1 MLDVDG
7 SAGGGQ
13 MVRTALTLSM
23 VTETPVRLT
32 NVRGSRPTPG
42 LRPQHL
48 AGVRVAEAVSD
59 ASVSGV
65 DIGATELTFAPQSV
79 SGGDYQYDIGTAG
92 SVILLFETLLPLA
105 TTLDEPLSLQATGG
119 TDVKW
124 SPPMAYYERVKLPFL
139 ARFGL
144 DAETMLHRSGFYPAG
159 GGRATL
165 RLDPSSLSPIER
177 TDRGPLD
184 RVIIHSKASTSLEGA
199 SVATR
204 QADAASEALADA
216 DVDHVVAEPAYVP
229 STSPGSALLLEATY
243 GESLAGFDALGDRG
257 KPSEAVAEEAAE
269 SFTAFER
276 TAAVVDDH
284 LADQLLV
291 FLALAGGRIRIPRV
305 TPHVRTTIDVV
316 DAFGGEL
323 VCTDSPDGTV
333 VVEASE
339 LVR

>member
-13 MVRTALTLSM
+13 MVRTALALSM

-59 ASVSGV
+59 ATVSGV
-65 DIGATELTFAPQSV
+65 DVGATAFTFSPQHV
-79 SGGDYQYDIGTAG
+79 SGGDYRYDIGTAG
-92 SVILLFETLLPLA
+92 SVTLLFETLLPLA
-105 TTLDEPLSLQATGG
+105 TTLDEPLSLRATGG

-124 SPPMAYYERVKLPFL
+124 SPSMAYYERVKLPFL

-144 DAETMLHRSGFYPAG
+144 DAEATHHRSGFYPAG
-159 GGRATL
+159 GGQATL
-165 RLDPSSLSPIER
+165 RLHPSSLSPVECI
-177 TDRGPLD
+177 DRGPLD
-184 RVIIHSKASTSLEGA
+184 RVLVHSKASTSLEGA

-204 QADAASEALADA
+204 QADAASDTLADD
-216 DVDHVVAEPAYVP
+216 DVDHVVDEPAYVP
-229 STSPGSALLLEATY
+229 ATSSGSALLLEAKY
-243 GESLAGFDALGDRG
+243 RESLAGFDALGERG
-257 KPSEAVAEEAAE
+257 KPSETVAEEAVE
-269 SFTAFER
+269 SFRAFER
-276 TAAVVDDH
+276 TTAAVDEH

-291 FLALAGGRIRIPRV
+291 FLALAGGQVRIPRV
-305 TPHVRTTIDVV
+305 TPHVRTAIGVV

-323 VCTDSPDGTV
+323 VCTDASDGTV
-333 VVEASE
+333 LVEASE

>member
-13 MVRTALTLSM
+13 MVRTALALSM
-23 VTETPVRLT
+23 VTETPIRLT

-48 AGVRVAEAVSD
+48 AGVRVSESVSD
-59 ASVSGV
+59 ATVSGV
-65 DIGATELTFAPQSV
+65 DVGATELTFAPDTV

-92 SVILLFETLLPLA
+92 SVTLLFETLLPLA
-105 TTLDEPLSLQATGG
+105 TTLDEPLSLRATGG

-124 SPPMAYYERVKLPFL
+124 SPPIAYYERVKLPFL

-144 DAETMLHRSGFYPAG
+144 DADTTLHRSGFYPAG

-165 RLDPSSLSPIER
+165 RLGPSSLSPIEC
-177 TDRGPLD
+177 TERGPLE
-184 RVIIHSKASTSLEGA
+184 RVTVHSKASTSLESA

-204 QADAASEALADA
+204 QADAASEALADD
-216 DVDHVVAEPAYVP
+216 DVDHVVTEPAYVP

-243 GESLAGFDALGDRG
+243 RESLAGFDALGERG
-257 KPSEAVAEEAAE
+257 TSSEAVAEEAVE
-269 SFTAFER
+269 SFRTFEN
-276 TAAVVDDH
+276 TSAVVDDH

-316 DAFGGEL
+316 EAFGGEL

-333 VVEASE
+333 VVEASKPI
-339 LVR
+339 R